1 MNDDPAAVDESAAE
15 ATNVDDSESD
25 MSETAG
31 SEMGADDSEADDAM
45 NGQSVDSLI
54 EQIAAHDEELAA
66 AAHEL
71 GDRID
76 TLETEVDN
84 KDAELNELSEK
95 LRRSRA
101 DFQNY
106 KKRTEKNK
114 KEMKARATEDLVVRL
129 ADVRENLVRAL
140 EQDEDADIRPG
151 VESTLEAFDDALDAE
166 NVSII
171 KPEPGDDV
179 DPEYHEVM
187 LQVESDQPDGTIVD
201 IYQNGYEMA
210 GKVLQPAQVTV
221 SSDDA

>member
-129 ADVRENLVRAL
+129 ADVRENLFERSNRMKMQIFGRVSNRLSKPSTTRSTPRTSQSLSQNPATT
-140 EQDEDADIRPG
+140 
-151 VESTLEAFDDALDAE
+151 STL
-166 NVSII
+166 NTT
-171 KPEPGDDV
+171 K
-179 DPEYHEVM
+179 
-187 LQVESDQPDGTIVD
+187 
-201 IYQNGYEMA
+201 
-210 GKVLQPAQVTV
+210 
-221 SSDDA
+221 